1 MKKNSL
7 LALLLALCICLG
19 LLAGCGSQAASAGPA
34 SEADSSAEAAAPET
48 AGETAETEI
57 AAPEEEIDSA
67 LDAEP
72 EEEVPEWEYEPIE
85 YPIADGDV
93 TLDYW
98 IVWELSPDTKYSD
111 ISEHVVLQNLLDAT
125 GVKLNVLAQS
135 QAAGSTNTDLM
146 IASGDYPDLIGGF
159 NYSTGMDAAV
169 EDDVV
174 VDIKDMIPEY
184 SPDYYRYLIEDDEA
198 MWKAVQTDEGHIGAY
213 VVVGTEGKIDD
224 GMMSFQYML
233 DDQSFDAEGLKTI
246 DQYEDFL
253 TKAKAAYGMAA
264 PLYLPGD
271 FMLDNDAICS
281 AYGVSLKISAMTGD
295 LPWTVKDGEVKF
307 GYLEDGFTEY
317 VTLMHRWFENGL
329 IDSDTASHP
338 TEYRDEDL
346 IGLIANQQVAIWNR
360 GSGLIDLFTNISGQ
374 TAVPVYYPV
383 VNEGDQL
390 HIGGGDPAVSG
401 ESGLVITTGCDEL
414 ELAMEFCNYL
424 YTDDF
429 YIPSNYGVEG
439 ETYDMVDGEPQ
450 FQEWVYSTP
459 GRTFS
464 SVLMDYTLFTQ
475 VDANVETPGQ
485 SEAALSCN
493 PMWKSNMDGD
503 WEYPEAAAMT
513 LEESDQYNRVAGDIV
528 ALCQEYTA
536 KFITGDLPLSDIES
550 FQEQIRSTGIDQC
563 IEAKQSAYDRYM
575 SRD

>member
-198 MWKAVQTDEGHIGAY
+198 MWKAVQTDEG
-213 VVVGTEGKIDD
+213 
-224 GMMSFQYML
+224 
-233 DDQSFDAEGLKTI
+233 QST
-246 DQYEDFL
+246 
-253 TKAKAAYGMAA
+253 MA
-264 PLYLPGD
+264 
-271 FMLDNDAICS
+271 
-281 AYGVSLKISAMTGD
+281 
-295 LPWTVKDGEVKF
+295 
-307 GYLEDGFTEY
+307 
-317 VTLMHRWFENGL
+317 
-329 IDSDTASHP
+329 
-338 TEYRDEDL
+338 
-346 IGLIANQQVAIWNR
+346 
-360 GSGLIDLFTNISGQ
+360 
-374 TAVPVYYPV
+374 
-383 VNEGDQL
+383 
-390 HIGGGDPAVSG
+390 
-401 ESGLVITTGCDEL
+401 
-414 ELAMEFCNYL
+414 
-424 YTDDF
+424 
-429 YIPSNYGVEG
+429 
-439 ETYDMVDGEPQ
+439 
-450 FQEWVYSTP
+450 
-459 GRTFS
+459 
-464 SVLMDYTLFTQ
+464 
-475 VDANVETPGQ
+475 
-485 SEAALSCN
+485 
-493 PMWKSNMDGD
+493 
-503 WEYPEAAAMT
+503 
-513 LEESDQYNRVAGDIV
+513 
-528 ALCQEYTA
+528 
-536 KFITGDLPLSDIES
+536 
-550 FQEQIRSTGIDQC
+550 
-563 IEAKQSAYDRYM
+563 
-575 SRD
+575 